1 MRDAGYF
8 AIFAGVLLF
17 LGGASGWGIFALIWT
32 FAKDHLDLTGD
43 FAKYVVLVFQALIFL
58 ASLGGITVMLG
69 GYAMLK
75 GHPTIGKVLVMIGC
89 GTGLL
94 MLIVLGFIAYVTN
107 NWDSWTTSMLG
118 FTGIGIVLAWISR
131 KLAK

>member
-8 AIFAGVLLF
+8 AIFAGILLF
-17 LGGASGWGIFALIWT
+17 LGGASGWGIFAFIWNVI
-32 FAKDHLDLTGD
+32 KDRLDLSGD
-43 FAKYVVLVFQALIFL
+43 LAVYVTLVFRIFIFL
-58 ASLGGITVMLG
+58 ASLGGITVILG

-75 GHPTIGKVLVMIGC
+75 GYLKTGKILVMIGC

-94 MLIVLGFIAYVTN
+94 TLIVLGFIAYVTN
-107 NWDSWTTSMLG
+107 SWDSWSSSMLG

>member
-17 LGGASGWGIFALIWT
+17 LGGASGWGIFAFIWT
-32 FAKDHLDLTGD
+32 LLKDHLAGDL
-43 FAKYVVLVFQALIFL
+43 AIYLALVFRVLIFL

-107 NWDSWTTSMLG
+107 TWDSWTSSMLG

-131 KLAK
+131 KLA